1 MPNHRHESRL
11 HGRALG
17 QRHRRLHQLPHD
29 REEYDR
35 FLDALLAAE
44 AAEAKEWE
52 KLDYFEG
59 CLPIEVLAR
68 RGRDTCASAP

>member
-1 MPNHRHESRL
+1 MN
-11 HGRALG
+11 RA
-17 QRHRRLHQLPHD
+17 
-29 REEYDR
+29 EYDR

-59 CLPIEVLAR
+59 CLPIEILRAAVETPCDL
-68 RGRDTCASAP
+68 GP